1 MKASEE
7 SQATA
12 AAGAL
17 AKRRGPRPTL
27 ALVTPALPA
36 AHNGNGQTAGR
47 WARLLADDYRVQI
60 MTSWTGQPADA
71 MVALHARRSAASIQA
86 WRAAAPRW
94 PLVVV
99 LTGTDLYRDLQTP
112 GAPADDV
119 MASLRAADA
128 IVVLNSLA
136 PARLPEVLRSRTHV
150 VLQSCAW
157 CRPRPRP
164 QGHLRVLAV
173 GHLRD
178 EKDPRTVFAAMRLL
192 SNRPDI
198 RLDHLGDE
206 LDPALG
212 DEARALAAA
221 QTNYRWLGAL
231 LPAEVRTRM
240 AAAHV
245 LMHPSRMEGGAHAVI
260 EAVRS
265 GLAVLASRIDGNV
278 GLLGTDY
285 PGFVEPGDAV
295 GFARRLQQL
304 RDEPAMLADWT
315 RRAQALAPRFEPAQ
329 ERQSLRTLL
338 ASLC

>member
-1 MKASEE
+1 MKALEE
-7 SQATA
+7 FQAPA
-12 AAGAL
+12 AARVETP
-17 AKRRGPRPTL
+17 RRGRRLAL

-47 WARLLADDYRVQI
+47 WARMLADDYRVQI
-60 MTSWTGQPADA
+60 MTSWTAQPADA
-71 MVALHARRSAASIQA
+71 MLALHARRSAASIQA
-86 WRAAAPRW
+86 WRAASPRR

-99 LTGTDLYRDLQTP
+99 LTGTDLYRDLLTP
-112 GAPADDV
+112 GPSADDV

-128 IVVLNSLA
+128 IVVLNTLA
-136 PARLPEVLRSRTHV
+136 PQRLPEALRERTHV

-157 CRPRPRP
+157 RRPRPRP
-164 QGHLRVLAV
+164 QGHLRVLVV

-178 EKDPRTVFAAMRLL
+178 EKDPRTVFAAMRRL
-192 SNRPDI
+192 SMRPDI
-198 RLDHLGDE
+198 RLDHLGDD
-206 LDPALG
+206 LDPTLG
-212 DEARALAAA
+212 DEARQLAAE
-221 QTNYRWLGAL
+221 QPNYRWLGPL
-231 LPAEVRTRM
+231 LPSEVRTRM

-278 GLLGTDY
+278 GLLGGDY
-285 PGFVEPGDAV
+285 PGLVEPGDAD

-315 RRAQALAPRFEPAQ
+315 RRAQALAPRFDPLQ
-329 ERQSLRTLL
+329 EQQSLRTLL